1 MAIGKVVPLK
11 ALSTSPASSIPYSVP
26 NKSHTCFANTFE
38 FLLQYDNRFPNAQFS
53 YYSTRYSQIGDTL
66 RLRDIRENKWH
77 LDVPLNGLAN
87 SSVREYQRNRIYKS
101 TFVAIECSN
110 IRVKM
115 DFGDKDKVSV
125 LFHQIR
131 VSASKKIIEDIFPR
145 IIAPLAGVDVD
156 LAHFQPTADQ
166 PISISTY
173 TADECF
179 GAIGE
184 LPK

>member
-11 ALSTSPASSIPYSVP
+11 ALSTSPASPIPYSVP
-26 NKSHTCFANTFE
+26 NKSHTC
-38 FLLQYDNRFPNAQFS
+38 L
-53 YYSTRYSQIGDTL
+53 G
-66 RLRDIRENKWH
+66 
-77 LDVPLNGLAN
+77 N

-101 TFVAIECSN
+101 TFVAIEWSN

-145 IIAPLAGVDVD
+145 IIAGVDVD
-156 LAHFQPTADQ
+156 LAHFQPTTDQ